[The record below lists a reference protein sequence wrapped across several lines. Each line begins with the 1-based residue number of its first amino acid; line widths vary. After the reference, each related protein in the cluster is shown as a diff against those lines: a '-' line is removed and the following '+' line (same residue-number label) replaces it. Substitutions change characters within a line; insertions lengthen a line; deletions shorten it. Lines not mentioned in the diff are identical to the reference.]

1 MIASAVGRRL
11 VACTESVDNIILHF
25 DDGSVFQIY
34 YTGKVYVDY
43 SCRVS
48 LEVERSGRASGTGS
62 LTPKPEDS

>member
-1 MIASAVGRRL
+1 MRL
-11 VACTESVDNIILHF
+11 VGCTEDASNILLYF
-25 DDGSVFQIY
+25 EDGSVYQIY
-34 YTGKVYVDY
+34 YTGKVDVDY